1 MATKE
6 RYRSLSFSER
16 INRYFSEEFKK
27 KIVKELERNL
37 VTIAEISR
45 EYEVS
50 RGAIYKWL
58 YKYST
63 LKKKGMKQVIES
75 ESLTK
80 KLQSSKEEIKELK
93 SIIGEKQIIIEF
105 QEKLIELAEQHYKI
119 DIKKNF
125 GSKLSSGSGITGKAT
140 DTK

>member
-6 RYRSLSFSER
+6 KYQSLSSSKR
-16 INRYFSEEFKK
+16 IYRYFSEEFKK

-37 VTIAEISR
+37 VTISEVSR

-50 RGAIYKWL
+50 KTAIYNWL
-58 YKYST
+58 YQYST

-75 ESLTK
+75 ESITR
-80 KLQSSKEEIKELK
+80 KLQVLKEEIKELK
-93 SIIGEKQIIIEF
+93 SIIGEKQITIEF

-119 DIKKNF
+119 EIKKILERN
-125 GSKLSSGSGITGKAT
+125 SHLVLV
-140 DTK
+140 